1 MVAAS
6 WSVRR
11 LISSAVRLFISRV
24 REEEIAGGLLC
35 VCPINAM
42 EGATKEIAA
51 RATIS
56 PMVDCQLIQVT
67 ETQQY
72 FFVHRL
78 IVVT

>member
-11 LISSAVRLFISRV
+11 LISSAVRLFIPRV
-24 REEEIAGGLLC
+24 REEEIAGRLSC
-35 VCPINAM
+35 VCPINAI
-42 EGATKEIAA
+42 EGATKETPA

-78 IVVT
+78 IVVA